1 MGYEKFRFRNPEDLG
16 FAGYNHLA
24 GPYYRKDEWMLDTV
38 LADAKRANKTVAFA
52 GDPTRVEVWQKETK
66 AAW

>member
-16 FAGYNHLA
+16 FAGYSHLA
-24 GPYYRKDEWMLDTV
+24 GPYYRKDEWMLNNV

-52 GDPTRVEVWQKETK
+52 GDPTCVEVWQKNTK
-66 AAW
+66 AA